1 MSVIKWTSQRRCIF
15 NRIFQDNVLCIASP
29 STRWFTW
36 ICTSNR
42 GDLVGQQYVTR
53 YLRTSLRLKRYF
65 PVRPIRII
73 LDESSNELER
83 KKKKKERKKETASVF
98 TLHSLQ
104 LNSKRFRTGLFS
116 KDGSKN
122 HRIDYRLLLDSRI
135 FSRDGSEEDVVVR
148 KASNRAV

>member
-83 KKKKKERKKETASVF
+83 KKKKREKKRNRKRIYFAFVAAKFETISNWPFLERWIQESP
-98 TLHSLQ
+98 
-104 LNSKRFRTGLFS
+104 
-116 KDGSKN
+116 
-122 HRIDYRLLLDSRI
+122 YRLSIITR
-135 FSRDGSEEDVVVR
+135 FANFFTRWKR
-148 KASNRAV
+148 RRRRRT

>member
-73 LDESSNELER
+73 LDESSNQLER
-83 KKKKKERKKETASVF
+83 KKQKREKKRNRKRIYFAFVAAKFETISNWPFLERWI
-98 TLHSLQ
+98 Q
-104 LNSKRFRTGLFS
+104 
-116 KDGSKN
+116 GSP
-122 HRIDYRLLLDSRI
+122 YRLSIITRFANFLTRWK
-135 FSRDGSEEDVVVR
+135 RR
-148 KASNRAV
+148 RRRRT

>member
-104 LNSKRFRTGLFS
+104 LNSKRFRTFLERWIQESPYWLSIITRFANFLTRWKRRG
-116 KDGSKN
+116 
-122 HRIDYRLLLDSRI
+122 RRRT
-135 FSRDGSEEDVVVR
+135 
-148 KASNRAV
+148 